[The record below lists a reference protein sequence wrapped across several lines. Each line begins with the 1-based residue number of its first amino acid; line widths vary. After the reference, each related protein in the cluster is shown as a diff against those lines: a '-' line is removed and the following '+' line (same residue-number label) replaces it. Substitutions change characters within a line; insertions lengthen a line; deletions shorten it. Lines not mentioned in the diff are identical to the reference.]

1 MSEVLRWL
9 GWGAAPLAIGVYLTM
24 TIVGKE
30 KTLFLPGET
39 TSGHYQIE
47 QACQACHTPFVGVT
61 QEACLSC
68 HGDELKAINDS
79 HPKSKFTDPRNAD
92 RVAILDAR
100 QCITCHQ
107 EHRPTKTRAM
117 GVTLANDYCFY
128 CHVDIAKDRP
138 SHANLGFETC
148 ASTGCHNFHDNTA
161 LYEDFL
167 LKHRHEPRLL
177 PKGVVPTRQ
186 LVAASQP
193 HADEPPLPLTIREQN
208 APASVTAD
216 SQLLH
221 DWETTAH
228 ARARV
233 NCLDC
238 HQDKQA
244 SSPSGWIN
252 KVGHPACQRC
262 HESEVEGFLAGKHGM
277 RLAQDLSPM
286 RPEMARQPMQ
296 PTAHGKELGC
306 TSCHAAHR
314 FDTQYAAVEACLSCH
329 NDEHS
334 RAYKASPHFRLWSE
348 ELRGHQPRGAGVSCA
363 TCHLPSEIR
372 KEESVE
378 IVRIQHNQNLN
389 LRPNE
394 KMIRS
399 VCLHCH
405 GLGFSLDA
413 LADAALVKRNFSGHP
428 SIHVESVEMAEQ
440 RAATSR

>member
-1 MSEVLRWL
+1 MLWWL
-9 GWGAAPLAIGVYLTM
+9 GWGAAPLALGVYLTM
-24 TIVGKE
+24 TLVGNDKIM
-30 KTLFLPGET
+30 FLPGTT

-47 QACQACHTPFVGVT
+47 QACQVCHTPFGGVT

-68 HGDELKAINDS
+68 HGAELKAANDS

-100 QCITCHQ
+100 LCVTCHQ
-107 EHRPTKTRAM
+107 EHRPAKTRAM

-148 ASTGCHNFHDNTA
+148 ASAGCHNFHDNTA

-167 LKHRHEPRLL
+167 LKHRNEPAFL
-177 PKGVVPTRQ
+177 PKGEVPTRQ
-186 LVAASQP
+186 LVTTAQT
-193 HADEPPLPLTIREQN
+193 HVDETPLPLMAHEQN
-208 APASVTAD
+208 APADVLVD
-216 SQLLH
+216 PQLLD
-221 DWETTAH
+221 DWADTAH

-244 SSPSGWIN
+244 TSPSTWVA
-252 KVGHPACQRC
+252 KVNYKACKRC
-262 HESEVEGFLAGKHGM
+262 HTSEVEGFLAGKHGM

-286 RPEMARQPMQ
+286 KPELARQPMK

-314 FDTQYAAVEACLSCH
+314 FDTRSAAVEACLSCH

-334 RAYKASPHFRLWSE
+334 LAYKASPHFRLWRE
-348 ELRGHQPRGAGVSCA
+348 ELNGHQPRGAGVSCA
-363 TCHLPSEIR
+363 TCHLPSETY
-372 KEESVE
+372 KHEGVE
-378 IVRIQHNQNLN
+378 AVRIQHNQNLN
-389 LRPNE
+389 LLPNE

-399 VCLHCH
+399 VCLYCH

-413 LADAALVKRNFSGHP
+413 LADAALVQRNFSGPP
-428 SIHVESVEMAEQ
+428 SVHVKSVEMAMQ
-440 RAATSR
+440 RTAAAH

>member
-1 MSEVLRWL
+1 MLRWL
-9 GWGAAPLAIGVYLTM
+9 GWGAAPLIIGGYFTM
-24 TIVGKE
+24 TLISEE
-30 KTLFLPGET
+30 KIEFLPGTT

-47 QACQACHTPFVGVT
+47 QACQVCHTPFAGVT

-68 HGDELKAINDS
+68 HGTELKTVNDS

-107 EHRPTKTRAM
+107 EHKPTKTRAM

-138 SHANLGFETC
+138 SHINLGFETC
-148 ASTGCHNFHDNTA
+148 ASAGCHNFHDNTA

-167 LKHRHEPRLL
+167 FKHRNEPAFLS
-177 PKGVVPTRQ
+177 KGVVPTRQ
-186 LVAASQP
+186 LVTTSQTR
-193 HADEPPLPLTIREQN
+193 ADELLLPLTVHEQN
-208 APASVTAD
+208 APADVAVAPQLVEDWAD
-216 SQLLH
+216 
-221 DWETTAH
+221 TAH

-238 HQDKQA
+238 HQDQHA
-244 SSPSGWIN
+244 TSPPAW
-252 KVGHPACQRC
+252 GHEVNYKACRRC

-277 RLAQDLSPM
+277 RLAQNLSPM
-286 RPEMARQPMQ
+286 KPELARQPMK

-306 TSCHAAHR
+306 VSCHAAHR
-314 FDTQYAAVEACLSCH
+314 FDTQQAAVEACLSCH

-334 RAYKASPHFRLWSE
+334 LAYKLSSHFRLWQE
-348 ELRGHQPRGAGVSCA
+348 ELRGHQSRGAGISCA
-363 TCHLPSEIR
+363 TCHLPSEIH
-372 KEESVE
+372 KHEGVE
-378 IVRIQHNQNLN
+378 TVRIQHNQNWN
-389 LRPNE
+389 LLPNE
-394 KMIRS
+394 KMLRS

-428 SIHVESVEMAEQ
+428 SANVKSIEMAAQ
-440 RAATSR
+440 RTAAAR

>member
-1 MSEVLRWL
+1 MLRWL
-9 GWGAAPLAIGVYLTM
+9 GWGAAPITIGVYLTM
-24 TIVGKE
+24 TILGND
-30 KTLFLPGET
+30 KTMFLPGMT

-47 QACQACHTPFVGVT
+47 QACQVCHTPFKGVT

-68 HGDELKAINDS
+68 HGAELKAANDS

-92 RVAILDAR
+92 RVTILDAR

-107 EHRPTKTRAM
+107 EHRPTQTRAM

-128 CHVDIAKDRP
+128 CHVDVAKDRP
-138 SHANLGFETC
+138 SHANLGFATC
-148 ASTGCHNFHDNTA
+148 ASAGCHNFHDNTA

-167 LKHRHEPRLL
+167 LKHRR
-177 PKGVVPTRQ
+177 
-186 LVAASQP
+186 
-193 HADEPPLPLTIREQN
+193 EPPLLPQGAVPARQLGTADHPYATRSLLPLIVNEQN
-208 APASVTAD
+208 APADVVVA
-216 SQLLH
+216 SQLLD
-221 DWETTAH
+221 DWANTAH

-244 SSPSGWIN
+244 PAPSGWTN
-252 KVGHPACQRC
+252 KVSHQACQRC
-262 HESEVEGFLAGKHGM
+262 HTNEVDGFLAGKHGM

-286 RPEMARQPMQ
+286 KPEMARQPMN

-314 FDTQYAAVEACLSCH
+314 FDTHSAAVEACLSCH

-334 RAYKASPHFRLWSE
+334 RVYKDSPHFRLWSE
-348 ELRGHQPRGAGVSCA
+348 ELRGQQPRGAGVSCA
-363 TCHLPSEIR
+363 TCHLPREIH
-372 KEESVE
+372 KEEGVE
-378 IVRIQHNQNLN
+378 TVRTQHNQNLN

-399 VCLHCH
+399 VCLYCH
-405 GLGFSLDA
+405 GLDFSLDA
-413 LADAALVKRNFSGHP
+413 LADATLVERNFSGQP
-428 SIHVESVEMAEQ
+428 TLHVKSVEMTEQ
-440 RAATSR
+440 RAANAR